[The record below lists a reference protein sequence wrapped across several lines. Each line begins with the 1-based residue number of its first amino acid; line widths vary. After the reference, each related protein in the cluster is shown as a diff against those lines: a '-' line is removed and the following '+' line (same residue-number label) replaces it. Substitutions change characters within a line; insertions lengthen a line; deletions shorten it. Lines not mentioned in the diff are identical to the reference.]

1 QTQDNDTTDSKKA
14 LLGIQILIS
23 RVAGTLLLILSGL
36 TAVIVI
42 FAPAVIAVFAVGYLH
57 EPSKFATAVELLR
70 ITFPYLLFIA
80 MTAFAS

>member
-1 QTQDNDTTDSKKA
+1 MTDSKKA

-42 FAPAVIAVFAVGYLH
+42 FAPAVILCLQSVICM
-57 EPSKFATAVELLR
+57 S
-70 ITFPYLLFIA
+70 
-80 MTAFAS
+80 